1 MSTKNSQQKHVDCC
15 THEYILRNISI
26 NVLQFILRVKIRKH
40 LKLHDYNLW
49 PVMNLKQ
56 ISTNFSLV
64 LLIRSKLNR
73 QQKYRTAIENKRHS
87 LASWIVAVATDIIT
101 VATYV
106 QNRAFINSNSLL
118 LYKGRQLKEPSGREA
133 NMQQRVQAA
142 SQ

>member
-1 MSTKNSQQKHVDCC
+1 
-15 THEYILRNISI
+15 
-26 NVLQFILRVKIRKH
+26 
-40 LKLHDYNLW
+40 
-49 PVMNLKQ
+49 MNLKQ